1 MHYFTWKLDLVAHI
15 LWMIVSPKEIFFSKL
30 NNKAISDND
39 YKHAQRVWN
48 KFNNENIGEYWEMYN
63 MQDV

>member
-1 MHYFTWKLDLVAHI
+1 MKTS
-15 LWMIVSPKEIFFSKL
+15 VSPTYFSKL
-30 NNKAISDND
+30 NNKGISDND
-39 YKHAQRVWN
+39 YEHAQRVWN